1 MAHTNIAGVQFQR
14 AGKIY
19 DYFYKNIALQVGD
32 QVLVDSPKGE
42 AVARVSL
49 LKFEYIDRA
58 SEQASDLR
66 RVLRIASSYDTDAN
80 HYSGGYPDD
89 YPDDKHAK
97 SIADKTVR
105 RLGLKMEITQCHVQ
119 GMGKKIL
126 IFFTAPERVDFRG
139 LVRELAS
146 EFKARIELRQIGPR
160 DQAKLT
166 GGIGI
171 CGREY
176 CCSSFLREFVPV
188 SIKMA
193 KNQNLA
199 LIPNQVSGGCGRLLC
214 CLSYENDVYAKLRAE
229 LPGVGRSITH
239 KLSGEKA
246 VVIGL
251 DVLNQR
257 VTVRLESGGVEH
269 YPVAELLF
277 TKGGARQKKRS
288 KGKGSAPADWQ
299 WGEDLDVVGL
309 VEFNEQLQSQKKSQ
323 PSR

>member
-1 MAHTNIAGVQFQR
+1 MTHTNIAGVQFQR
-14 AGKIY
+14 AGKIH

-49 LKFEYIDRA
+49 LKFEVIDRA
-58 SEQASDLR
+58 SEQAADLR
-66 RVLRIASSYDTDAN
+66 RVIRIASSYETDGS
-80 HYSGGYPDD
+80 YYPDSL
-89 YPDDKHAK
+89 PDDKHAK
-97 SIADKTVR
+97 SIADKIIQ
-105 RLGLKMEITQCHVQ
+105 RLGLKMEVTKCQVQ
-119 GMGKKIL
+119 GMGKKVL

-176 CCSSFLREFVPV
+176 CCSSFLREFIPV

-229 LPGVGRSITH
+229 LPGVGKPITH
-239 KLSGEKA
+239 KISGEKA

-257 VTVRLESGGVEH
+257 VTVRPESGGIEH
-269 YPVAELLF
+269 YPVAEITF
-277 TKGGARQKKRS
+277 TRGGARQKKRS
-288 KGKGSAPADWQ
+288 KGKGGTPADWQ
-299 WGEDLDVVGL
+299 WGEDLDVEGL
-309 VEFNEQLQSQKKSQ
+309 VEFNEQLQSRQK
-323 PSR
+323 R